1 MNIQIFG
8 SSKSFDSK
16 KAERWFKERRI
27 KYQYIDLP
35 SKGLS
40 PREYQ
45 SVKQKVGFDAL
56 VNTKCRAYE
65 DLYMAYITPDA
76 REEKLLEH
84 PELFVTPIVR
94 NGREATVGYHRK
106 SGRLGS
112 ESLPPDRILH
122 RCGTDRWYSVH
133 TMDAHG
139 EEVACVQRRAWME
152 LPQNRFLRGIYLLVQ
167 RYLRHNVGM
176 QGAALAFYLLF
187 MIFPF
192 LIFIS
197 ALLGLLDLNIT
208 GMMTVLSDFLPEEV
222 VDLLRM
228 YFTYV
233 TDNPSPQL
241 MVFGLVFSIYFPMRA
256 TNSLMAAVRTA
267 YHLGPP
273 KGFITQ
279 WIKVLLYTVT
289 LIVTIALTLSL
300 MTFGERALWYTVEH
314 FHLPE
319 FLAKLWVTLRFPVA
333 GAVSFLALFL
343 LYALAQD
350 TIQPLKNI
358 CPGVLFS
365 LAAWMAFSWLYS
377 YYANHFSHYSVLY
390 GSIGAVIVVLIWLN
404 LSAFTLIL
412 GAEMNGVL
420 ISMRKDRLEQGVNIP
435 KT

>member
-1 MNIQIFG
+1 
-8 SSKSFDSK
+8 
-16 KAERWFKERRI
+16 
-27 KYQYIDLP
+27 
-35 SKGLS
+35 
-40 PREYQ
+40 
-45 SVKQKVGFDAL
+45 
-56 VNTKCRAYE
+56 
-65 DLYMAYITPDA
+65 
-76 REEKLLEH
+76 
-84 PELFVTPIVR
+84 
-94 NGREATVGYHRK
+94 
-106 SGRLGS
+106 
-112 ESLPPDRILH
+112 
-122 RCGTDRWYSVH
+122 
-133 TMDAHG
+133 
-139 EEVACVQRRAWME
+139 
-152 LPQNRFLRGIYLLVQ
+152 
-167 RYLRHNVGM
+167 
-176 QGAALAFYLLF
+176 
-187 MIFPF
+187 
-192 LIFIS
+192 
-197 ALLGLLDLNIT
+197 
-208 GMMTVLSDFLPEEV
+208 
-222 VDLLRM
+222 
-228 YFTYV
+228 
-233 TDNPSPQL
+233 
-241 MVFGLVFSIYFPMRA
+241 MRA

-420 ISMRKDRLEQGVNIP
+420 ISMRKDRLEQNVNAP

>member
-1 MNIQIFG
+1 M
-8 SSKSFDSK
+8 
-16 KAERWFKERRI
+16 ELLKERIRREGKVLPGNII
-27 KYQYIDLP
+27 KVD
-35 SKGLS
+35 
-40 PREYQ
+40 
-45 SVKQKVGFDAL
+45 GFLNHRVD
-56 VNTKCRAYE
+56 T
-65 DLYMAYITPDA
+65 
-76 REEKLLEH
+76 KLLE
-84 PELFVTPIVR
+84 
-94 NGREATVGYHRK
+94 
-106 SGRLGS
+106 
-112 ESLPPDRILH
+112 
-122 RCGTDRWYSVH
+122 
-133 TMDAHG
+133 
-139 EEVACVQRRAWME
+139 
-152 LPQNRFLRGIYLLVQ
+152 
-167 RYLRHNVGM
+167 
-176 QGAALAFYLLF
+176 ALADEFAKYFDISKITMVLTAEASGIALATICAQKYGVPMLF
-187 MIFPF
+187 AKKAKSDNIEGGLYQSEVFSYTYKKKVTLIVSHEWLHADDHVLIIDDF
-192 LIFIS
+192 LANGC

-377 YYANHFSHYSVLY
+377 YYVNHFSHYSVLY

-420 ISMRKDRLEQGVNIP
+420 ISMRKDRLEQDTNVP
-435 KT
+435 KA

>member
-1 MNIQIFG
+1 MWDNT
-8 SSKSFDSK
+8 
-16 KAERWFKERRI
+16 
-27 KYQYIDLP
+27 LP
-35 SKGLS
+35 K
-40 PREYQ
+40 
-45 SVKQKVGFDAL
+45 
-56 VNTKCRAYE
+56 
-65 DLYMAYITPDA
+65 
-76 REEKLLEH
+76 
-84 PELFVTPIVR
+84 
-94 NGREATVGYHRK
+94 
-106 SGRLGS
+106 
-112 ESLPPDRILH
+112 
-122 RCGTDRWYSVH
+122 
-133 TMDAHG
+133 
-139 EEVACVQRRAWME
+139 
-152 LPQNRFLRGIYLLVQ
+152 NRFLRFCVLMAHRCG
-167 RYLRHNVGM
+167 RHNVAM
-176 QGAALAFYLLF
+176 QSAALAFYLLF

-197 ALLGLLDLNIT
+197 ALLGLLDLNIA
-208 GMMTVLSDFLPEEV
+208 GMMSVLSDFLPEEV

-279 WIKVLLYTVT
+279 WIKVLLYT
-289 LIVTIALTLSL
+289 
-300 MTFGERALWYTVEH
+300 
-314 FHLPE
+314 
-319 FLAKLWVTLRFPVA
+319 
-333 GAVSFLALFL
+333 
-343 LYALAQD
+343 LAQD

-420 ISMRKDRLEQGVNIP
+420 ISMRKDRLEQDTNVP
-435 KT
+435 KA

>member
-1 MNIQIFG
+1 M
-8 SSKSFDSK
+8 
-16 KAERWFKERRI
+16 
-27 KYQYIDLP
+27 
-35 SKGLS
+35 
-40 PREYQ
+40 Q
-45 SVKQKVGFDAL
+45 S
-56 VNTKCRAYE
+56 
-65 DLYMAYITPDA
+65 
-76 REEKLLEH
+76 
-84 PELFVTPIVR
+84 
-94 NGREATVGYHRK
+94 
-106 SGRLGS
+106 
-112 ESLPPDRILH
+112 
-122 RCGTDRWYSVH
+122 
-133 TMDAHG
+133 
-139 EEVACVQRRAWME
+139 
-152 LPQNRFLRGIYLLVQ
+152 
-167 RYLRHNVGM
+167 
-176 QGAALAFYLLF
+176 AALAFYLLF

-300 MTFGERALWYTVEH
+300 MTFGERALWYAVEH

-319 FLAKLWVTLRFPVA
+319 FLAELWVTLRFPVA

-420 ISMRKDRLEQGVNIP
+420 ISMRKDRLEQDTNVP
-435 KT
+435 KA

>member
-1 MNIQIFG
+1 MPCSEGEYEWTATVYNINDGHNKELMNKCKILQEYATMVAKIREF
-8 SSKSFDSK
+8 
-16 KAERWFKERRI
+16 
-27 KYQYIDLP
+27 QQ
-35 SKGLS
+35 KGL
-40 PREYQ
+40 
-45 SVKQKVGFDAL
+45 D
-56 VNTKCRAYE
+56 
-65 DLYMAYITPDA
+65 
-76 REEKLLEH
+76 
-84 PELFVTPIVR
+84 
-94 NGREATVGYHRK
+94 
-106 SGRLGS
+106 
-112 ESLPPDRILH
+112 
-122 RCGTDRWYSVH
+122 
-133 TMDAHG
+133 
-139 EEVACVQRRAWME
+139 
-152 LPQNRFLRGIYLLVQ
+152 
-167 RYLRHNVGM
+167 
-176 QGAALAFYLLF
+176 
-187 MIFPF
+187 
-192 LIFIS
+192 
-197 ALLGLLDLNIT
+197 LDLSIEEAIEYCLT
-208 GMMTVLSDFLPEEV
+208 HDVLKDFLLEEV

-420 ISMRKDRLEQGVNIP
+420 ISMRKDRLEQDTNVP
-435 KT
+435 KA

>member
-1 MNIQIFG
+1 MWDNT
-8 SSKSFDSK
+8 
-16 KAERWFKERRI
+16 
-27 KYQYIDLP
+27 LP
-35 SKGLS
+35 K
-40 PREYQ
+40 
-45 SVKQKVGFDAL
+45 
-56 VNTKCRAYE
+56 
-65 DLYMAYITPDA
+65 
-76 REEKLLEH
+76 
-84 PELFVTPIVR
+84 
-94 NGREATVGYHRK
+94 
-106 SGRLGS
+106 
-112 ESLPPDRILH
+112 
-122 RCGTDRWYSVH
+122 
-133 TMDAHG
+133 
-139 EEVACVQRRAWME
+139 
-152 LPQNRFLRGIYLLVQ
+152 NRFLRFCALMAHRCG
-167 RYLRHNVGM
+167 RHNVAM
-176 QGAALAFYLLF
+176 QSAALAFYLLF

>member
-1 MNIQIFG
+1 
-8 SSKSFDSK
+8 
-16 KAERWFKERRI
+16 
-27 KYQYIDLP
+27 
-35 SKGLS
+35 
-40 PREYQ
+40 
-45 SVKQKVGFDAL
+45 
-56 VNTKCRAYE
+56 
-65 DLYMAYITPDA
+65 
-76 REEKLLEH
+76 
-84 PELFVTPIVR
+84 
-94 NGREATVGYHRK
+94 
-106 SGRLGS
+106 
-112 ESLPPDRILH
+112 
-122 RCGTDRWYSVH
+122 
-133 TMDAHG
+133 
-139 EEVACVQRRAWME
+139 
-152 LPQNRFLRGIYLLVQ
+152 
-167 RYLRHNVGM
+167 
-176 QGAALAFYLLF
+176 
-187 MIFPF
+187 
-192 LIFIS
+192 
-197 ALLGLLDLNIT
+197 
-208 GMMTVLSDFLPEEV
+208 
-222 VDLLRM
+222 
-228 YFTYV
+228 
-233 TDNPSPQL
+233 
-241 MVFGLVFSIYFPMRA
+241 MRA

-319 FLAKLWVTLRFPVA
+319 FLAMLWVTLRFPIA

-377 YYANHFSHYSVLY
+377 YYVNHFSHYSVLY

>member
-1 MNIQIFG
+1 MDIAATLPIWSIIPFVG
-8 SSKSFDSK
+8 MLLSI
-16 KAERWFKERRI
+16 AIMPLTIPAWYERH
-27 KYQYIDLP
+27 Q
-35 SKGLS
+35 
-40 PREYQ
+40 
-45 SVKQKVGFDAL
+45 
-56 VNTKCRAYE
+56 
-65 DLYMAYITPDA
+65 
-76 REEKLLEH
+76 
-84 PELFVTPIVR
+84 
-94 NGREATVGYHRK
+94 
-106 SGRLGS
+106 
-112 ESLPPDRILH
+112 
-122 RCGTDRWYSVH
+122 
-133 TMDAHG
+133 
-139 EEVACVQRRAWME
+139 
-152 LPQNRFLRGIYLLVQ
+152 LLVA
-167 RYLRHNVGM
+167 GFW
-176 QGAALAFYLLF
+176 ALLF
-187 MIFPF
+187 CIPF
-192 LIFIS
+192 GIAYGGHELAYQLAETVILDYVPFIV
-197 ALLGLLDLNIT
+197 LL
-208 GMMTVLSDFLPEEV
+208 
-222 VDLLRM
+222 
-228 YFTYV
+228 
-233 TDNPSPQL
+233 
-241 MVFGLVFSIYFPMRA
+241 FGLFFSLYFPMRA

-358 CPGVLFS
+358 YPGVLFS

-377 YYANHFSHYSVLY
+377 YYVNHFSHYSVLY

-420 ISMRKDRLEQGVNIP
+420 ISMRKDRLEQDTNVP
-435 KT
+435 KA

>member
-1 MNIQIFG
+1 MWDNT
-8 SSKSFDSK
+8 
-16 KAERWFKERRI
+16 
-27 KYQYIDLP
+27 LP
-35 SKGLS
+35 K
-40 PREYQ
+40 
-45 SVKQKVGFDAL
+45 
-56 VNTKCRAYE
+56 
-65 DLYMAYITPDA
+65 
-76 REEKLLEH
+76 
-84 PELFVTPIVR
+84 
-94 NGREATVGYHRK
+94 
-106 SGRLGS
+106 
-112 ESLPPDRILH
+112 
-122 RCGTDRWYSVH
+122 
-133 TMDAHG
+133 
-139 EEVACVQRRAWME
+139 
-152 LPQNRFLRGIYLLVQ
+152 NRFLRFCVLMVHRCG
-167 RYLRHNVGM
+167 RHNVAT
-176 QGAALAFYLLF
+176 QSAALAFYLLF

-197 ALLGLLDLNIT
+197 ALLGLLNLNIT

-350 TIQPLKNI
+350 TIPAF
-358 CPGVLFS
+358 CS
-365 LAAWMAFSWLYS
+365 LWQRGWRSA
-377 YYANHFSHYSVLY
+377 
-390 GSIGAVIVVLIWLN
+390 GSIPTTPTTSPTTLCSMAP
-404 LSAFTLIL
+404 SAPSLWC
-412 GAEMNGVL
+412 
-420 ISMRKDRLEQGVNIP
+420 
-435 KT
+435 

>member
-1 MNIQIFG
+1 M
-8 SSKSFDSK
+8 
-16 KAERWFKERRI
+16 
-27 KYQYIDLP
+27 
-35 SKGLS
+35 
-40 PREYQ
+40 
-45 SVKQKVGFDAL
+45 
-56 VNTKCRAYE
+56 
-65 DLYMAYITPDA
+65 
-76 REEKLLEH
+76 
-84 PELFVTPIVR
+84 
-94 NGREATVGYHRK
+94 
-106 SGRLGS
+106 
-112 ESLPPDRILH
+112 
-122 RCGTDRWYSVH
+122 
-133 TMDAHG
+133 
-139 EEVACVQRRAWME
+139 QRRAWIE

-300 MTFGERALWYTVEH
+300 MTFGERALWYAVEH
-314 FHLPE
+314 FHLP
-319 FLAKLWVTLRFPVA
+319 AVAAGMWARLRFPVSA
-333 GAVSFLALFL
+333 LVGYFALFF

-350 TIQPLKNI
+350 GRQPWRNI
-358 CPGVLFS
+358 WPGTMAALGAW
-365 LAAWMAFSWLYS
+365 LALNWLYS
-377 YYANHFSHYSVLY
+377 TYVENFADYSLLY
-390 GSIGAVIVVLIWLN
+390 GSIGTAIALLIWLYMT
-404 LSAFTLIL
+404 AVTLIM
-412 GAEMNGVL
+412 GAELNATL
-420 ISMRKDRLEQGVNIP
+420 ISLRKDRAGES
-435 KT
+435 